1 MEFLQLLQTSPAWLA
16 GTVFVLGL
24 VVGSF
29 LNVVAH
35 RLPLMMEREWR
46 DQCRELLAGDG
57 PAGVG
62 KDDAPLN
69 LVSPPSRCPHC
80 GHAIRALENIPV
92 LSWLWLRG
100 RCSGCGARISA
111 RYPVVEL
118 ATGLLSAA
126 AAWHFGWGWPLA
138 GALAFT
144 WFLVPLTLIDLDHQL
159 LPDSLTL
166 PLVWTGLLASLV
178 PVFVTP
184 EQAIVGAAAGYLSL
198 WLVYQLFR
206 LVTGKE
212 GMGFGDFKL
221 LAACGAFMGWKM
233 LPVVILLSSVVGAV
247 VGIGLIALR
256 GRDRSAPIP
265 FGPYIAAAGWI
276 ALLWGQQIVDA
287 YLRFAGLR

>member
-1 MEFLQLLQTSPAWLA
+1 MDFLQILQTSPAWLA
-16 GTVFVLGL
+16 GTVFLLGL

-46 DQCRELLAGDG
+46 AQCRELMGNEAGIG
-57 PAGVG
+57 T
-62 KDDAPLN
+62 DDDAAPLN
-69 LVSPPSRCPHC
+69 LVSPRSRCPHC
-80 GHAIRALENIPV
+80 GHAITALENIPV

-100 RCSGCGARISA
+100 RCSDCGTRISA

-118 ATGLLSAA
+118 ATGVLSAV

-138 GALAFT
+138 GALLFT

-166 PLVWTGLLASLV
+166 PLVWIGLLASLV

-221 LAACGAFMGWKM
+221 LAACGAFMGWQM
-233 LPVVILLSSVVGAV
+233 LPVVILLSSLVGAV

-256 GRDRSAPIP
+256 GRDRSVPIP

-276 ALLWGQQIVDA
+276 ALLWGQEIIDA